1 MVRIIVAGG
10 RRFNDYDYLRYMMD
24 ELIDGIYDTVE
35 IISGHA
41 KGADS
46 LGERYA
52 NERGLK
58 LSVFK
63 ADWKQYGK
71 AAGIIRNQQ
80 MLDYAK
86 EEFPIVAAFWDGESR
101 GTKDMIERS
110 RRAGAN
116 VMVFRYDQK

>member
-10 RRFNDYDYLRYMMD
+10 RRFNDYDYLRYMLD

-35 IISGHA
+35 IVSGHA
-41 KGADS
+41 RGADS
-46 LGERYA
+46 LGELYA
-52 NERGLK
+52 KEHGLK

-63 ADWKQYGK
+63 ADWNQFGN
-71 AAGIIRNQQ
+71 AAGYIRNKQ
-80 MLDYAK
+80 MLNYAM
-86 EEFPIVAAFWDGESR
+86 EEYPIVAAFWDGESK